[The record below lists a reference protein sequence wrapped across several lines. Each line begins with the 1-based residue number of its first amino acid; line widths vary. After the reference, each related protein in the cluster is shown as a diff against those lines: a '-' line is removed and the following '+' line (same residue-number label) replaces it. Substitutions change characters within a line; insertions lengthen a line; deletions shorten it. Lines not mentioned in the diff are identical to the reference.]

1 MVPEIVPVRFTWS
14 NLSHNLIRS
23 FLTFTRNFS
32 HQQGD
37 VRIFSCGASKE
48 ETVKINDAYF
58 PISRP
63 TCNKYLSTWWSVDRT
78 KNTCGKWQPLP
89 QVALHPT
96 FHAFLSRKTVT
107 CVACDVPMSHV
118 TLMTLTLPLCQDFRP
133 DLLSVEYKLN
143 CSWGLSL
150 HSAAVSLYQLLEVE
164 CVLIWGFK
172 ISCLIH
178 RSNGS

>member
-1 MVPEIVPVRFTWS
+1 MTLEFSAAAPVKRRPLKSMTPIFQFPVQLAISICQLDEI
-14 NLSHNLIRS
+14 
-23 FLTFTRNFS
+23 
-32 HQQGD
+32 
-37 VRIFSCGASKE
+37 
-48 ETVKINDAYF
+48 
-58 PISRP
+58 
-63 TCNKYLSTWWSVDRT
+63 VDRT
-78 KNTCGKWQPLP
+78 KNTCGKWQALP

-150 HSAAVSLYQLLEVE
+150 HSAAVSLSTIGGRV
-164 CVLIWGFK
+164 CVDLR
-172 ISCLIH
+172 L
-178 RSNGS
+178 

>member
-1 MVPEIVPVRFTWS
+1 MTPIFQFPVQLAISICQLDEI
-14 NLSHNLIRS
+14 
-23 FLTFTRNFS
+23 
-32 HQQGD
+32 
-37 VRIFSCGASKE
+37 
-48 ETVKINDAYF
+48 
-58 PISRP
+58 
-63 TCNKYLSTWWSVDRT
+63 VDRT

-107 CVACDVPMSHV
+107 CVACDIPMSHV

-164 CVLIWGFK
+164 CVLI
-172 ISCLIH
+172 
-178 RSNGS
+178 